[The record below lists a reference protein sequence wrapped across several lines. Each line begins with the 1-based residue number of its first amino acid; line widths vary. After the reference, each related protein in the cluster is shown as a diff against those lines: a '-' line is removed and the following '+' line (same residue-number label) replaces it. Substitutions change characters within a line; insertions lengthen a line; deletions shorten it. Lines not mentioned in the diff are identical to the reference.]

1 MNQTSL
7 NHNQINSK
15 CIIASVIILIS
26 LTTCQAALTASQ
38 ALLRPLKDGESRASL
53 ATRVK
58 NMYANE
64 QCGISV
70 ELPMNLAILANS
82 LTVDGAGGNGMHDRS
97 DNNAAK

>member
-1 MNQTSL
+1 
-7 NHNQINSK
+7 
-15 CIIASVIILIS
+15 
-26 LTTCQAALTASQ
+26 
-38 ALLRPLKDGESRASL
+38 
-53 ATRVK
+53 
-58 NMYANE
+58 MYANE